1 MDEGLSTKVMALAK
15 RRGFLWPAYEIYGGV
30 AGLYDYGP
38 LGASM
43 KRNIEKLWRK
53 YYIINEGF
61 VEIESPTI
69 APEEVFKA
77 SGHLSKFSDT
87 MVECTKCGEFY
98 RTDHLAKDH
107 RAKLQKEKTEY
118 KEKRREESRHQEK
131 TEQQPGDVYAQNIW
145 PSEDEIG
152 KLNEKLNCIVQSVAP
167 IYVIDETFSEVYLKC
182 KTGCLKCGGELSKA
196 QPFNLM
202 FKTNIGAGSKR
213 VAYLR
218 PETAQGMFVNFGL
231 LYRFFREKLPFGVVQ
246 IGKGF
251 RNEIAPRQGVMRLRE
266 FTMAEAEIFVN
277 PKKKKAPDFEKVR
290 HDKITLVPRNGET
303 VKTTIGDAAT
313 KNIIANE
320 MLAYHVAITNRFL
333 TECGVSPEKLRFRQH
348 LATEMAHYAADCW
361 DAEALM
367 GFGWIE
373 IVGIADRT
381 CYDLQSHMDQSK
393 ADLRVSDGSTE
404 VERETVVP
412 KAGTI
417 GPRYKRDANFV
428 KGGLEKFGSTEDVVK
443 AAKEKGEI
451 TFNILDND
459 VRLGK
464 HKDGRNIVVNSD
476 CYEVVKKKEQNKIVP
491 HVIEPSYGIDRIF
504 YTILE
509 HSYNEQTKENEK
521 YVTLNLPP
529 HIAPIQV
536 GVFPLVSKDKIDEKA
551 EEINKEL
558 REHGLVTYYDDSG
571 SIGRR
576 YARMDEIGTP
586 YCVTI
591 DYETLENESVTIRD
605 RDTTKQERVR
615 IKELKKKL
623 QDSFSKRH

>member
-1 MDEGLSTKVMALAK
+1 MDEGLSAKVMALAK

-43 KRNIEKLWRK
+43 KRNIEKTWRK
-53 YYIINEGF
+53 YYISQEGF
-61 VEIESPTI
+61 VEIESPLI

-77 SGHLSKFSDT
+77 SGHLEKFSDI
-87 MVECTKCGEFY
+87 MVTCTKCSEYY
-98 RTDHLAKDH
+98 RADHLASELH
-107 RAKLQKEKTEY
+107 AKWIAKYATGIRPREIDERKEKERESLIKAASGNATL
-118 KEKRREESRHQEK
+118 KEVNDAFKNAN
-131 TEQQPGDVYAQNIW
+131 V
-145 PSEDEIG
+145 
-152 KLNEKLNCIVQSVAP
+152 
-167 IYVIDETFSEVYLKC
+167 KC
-182 KTGCLKCGGELSKA
+182 VKCGGELDE
-196 QPFNLM
+196 PYHFNLM
-202 FKTNIGAGSKR
+202 FKTNIGPGSKR
-213 VAYLR
+213 VGYLR

-251 RNEIAPRQGVMRLRE
+251 RNEIAPRQGVIRLRE

-277 PKKKKAPDFEKVR
+277 PKKKKAPNFEKVKN
-290 HDKITLVPRNGET
+290 DKITLVPRTGEKAT
-303 VKTTIGDAAT
+303 IKTTIGDAVA
-313 KNIIANE
+313 KSIIANE

-393 ADLRVSDGSTE
+393 ADLRVSDGGAE
-404 VERETVVP
+404 VEREVVVP
-412 KAGTI
+412 KPGAI
-417 GPRYKRDANFV
+417 GPRYKKDANFV
-428 KGGLEKFGSTEDVVK
+428 KEGLEKFGATEEVVK
-443 AAKEKGEI
+443 AAKEKGELTI
-451 TFNILDND
+451 NILESNM
-459 VRLGK
+459 RLGK
-464 HKDGRNIVVNSD
+464 HKDGRNIIVNSD
-476 CYEVVKKKEQNKIVP
+476 CYDVVKKKEQNKIVP

-509 HSYNEQTKENEK
+509 HSYNEQTKENES

-529 HIAPIQV
+529 NIASIQV
-536 GVFPLVSKDKIDEKA
+536 GIFPLVSKDKLDEKA

-591 DYETLENESVTIRD
+591 DYETLEKDDVTIRY
-605 RDTTKQERVR
+605 RDTTNQDRVQIR
-615 IKELKKKL
+615 ELKKKL
-623 QDSFSKRH
+623 HDLFSKKV

>member
-53 YYIINEGF
+53 YYISQEGF
-61 VEIESPTI
+61 VEIESPLV

-77 SGHLSKFSDT
+77 SGHLTKFLDT
-87 MVECTKCGEFY
+87 MVECIKCSEYY
-98 RTDHLAKDH
+98 RTDHLAKFFKDKHSTKKDADH
-107 RAKLQKEKTEY
+107 NKLASLDRVINCEATTEDIT
-118 KEKRREESRHQEK
+118 K
-131 TEQQPGDVYAQNIW
+131 IF
-145 PSEDEIG
+145 
-152 KLNEKLNCIVQSVAP
+152 NECGV
-167 IYVIDETFSEVYLKC
+167 KC
-182 KTGCLKCGGELSKA
+182 STCGAELGTPH
-196 QPFNLM
+196 PFNLM
-202 FKTNIGAGSKR
+202 FKTNIGPGSKR
-213 VAYLR
+213 VGYLR

-251 RNEIAPRQGVMRLRE
+251 RNEIAPRQGVIRLRE

-277 PKKKKAPDFEKVR
+277 PKKKNAPNFEKVK

-303 VKTTIGDAAT
+303 LKTTIGDAAA